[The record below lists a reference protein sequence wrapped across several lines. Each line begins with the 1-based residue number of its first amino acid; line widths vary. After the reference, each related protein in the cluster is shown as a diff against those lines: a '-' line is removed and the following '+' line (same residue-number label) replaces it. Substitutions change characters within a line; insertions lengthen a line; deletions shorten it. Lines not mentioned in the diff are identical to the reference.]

1 MFVEIN
7 VQVNEAQQGS
17 LTDIIDD
24 ERYVT
29 LLRWI
34 LGAGCWMRYCAGCWL
49 LNSGCDTVLD
59 AGCWSMDAG
68 CDTVLDAWCWIVCR
82 AGCQLLFR
90 WLA

>member
-17 LTDIIDD
+17 PTDIIDD

-34 LGAGCWMRYCAGCWL
+34 LGAEFWMRYCAGCL
-49 LNSGCDTVLD
+49 VLD
-59 AGCWSMDAG
+59 CLLCWLSIVVPVVG
-68 CDTVLDAWCWIVCR
+68 VTVAV
-82 AGCQLLFR
+82 LLL
-90 WLA
+90 LA